1 MSKRHVWKT
10 LTVAAVTATS
20 LLVGCEQPKWDDGA
34 YISKMLAEGDAAKQS
49 LALSKLSELSPE
61 KQLDAVPGLVAAYKK
76 GGAVQKDAMQVLV
89 QLRDERAK
97 EAYVEEL
104 KTNAS
109 NYASASA
116 AALGELNAIDSLD
129 TMVEVLKTTDDVDV
143 KSGIIQAFKY
153 MPEAKL
159 VGPLV
164 EILKL
169 DVDSNPILL
178 HAHACDALA
187 EVAIAHPDAI
197 NEDAVKQ
204 VTLAVFFANNT
215 NQSVDKECG
224 LTIQA
229 LGAKAVPELI
239 KIYKGERADVQS
251 LMLKYDTPNAPSTQ
265 NHPKLI
271 AAKRLAALRDKSA
284 VDVLIADLSSVKA
297 APKELQG
304 QSAVNWRVKE
314 GQVTSETIYALGD
327 IGDPKAKDILVQVLN
342 NDLADE
348 WDDITDGM
356 VELQLR
362 QDAAATLNRLGDR
375 SALPALLKMAENGV
389 VNDFEKR
396 AAILEKQGGAVK
408 EIERY
413 QFNWVVG
420 AEYAQLATAEGRT
433 DWDKVVSNTTAKY
446 PDLAKKMAEYNVMF
460 DLAKECTE
468 KGAPAEQAT
477 CLKAKL
483 TDPSPLVRNKA
494 AWELIR
500 LPAEVA
506 GPVLLEA
513 LPTEFLDT
521 REIISFGIYRNPT
534 KDSLAKVEEVLA
546 KEANNS
552 QMPYRLDHLR
562 LNYLRAWLKTSAK
575 L

>member
-1 MSKRHVWKT
+1 MRNRHVWKS
-10 LTVAAVTATS
+10 LTIAAVTATT

-34 YISKMLAEGDAAKQS
+34 YISKVLEEGDATKQA
-49 LALSKLSELSPE
+49 LALSKLSALPAE
-61 KQLDAVPGLVAAYKK
+61 KQLDAVPGLVAAYNK

-89 QLRDERAK
+89 QLRDPRAK
-97 EAYVEEL
+97 EAYTEEL

-109 NYASASA
+109 NYASAAA
-116 AALGELNAIDSLD
+116 AALGDLNAIESIDA
-129 TMVEVLKTTDDVDV
+129 MIEVLKTTDDVDT
-143 KSGIIQAFKY
+143 KSGIIQAFKH

-164 EILKL
+164 DVLKL

-229 LGAKAVPELI
+229 LGAKAVPELV
-239 KIYKGERADVQS
+239 KIFKGERADVQS
-251 LMLKYDTPNAPSTQ
+251 LMLKYDTPNSPSTQ

-271 AAKRLAALRDKSA
+271 AAKRLASLRDQA
-284 VDVLIADLSSVKA
+284 GAEVLIADLSSVKA

-327 IGDPKAKDILVQVLN
+327 IGNLKAKDILVQVLLN
-342 NDLADE
+342 EVADE

-362 QDAAATLNRLGDR
+362 QDAASALNRLGDR
-375 SALPALLKMAENGV
+375 SALPALLKMAESGV

-396 AAILEKQGGAVK
+396 AAILEGNGSAVK

-413 QFNWVVG
+413 QFNWMVG
-420 AEYAQLATAEGRT
+420 AEYAQLATAAERGA
-433 DWDKVVSNTTAKY
+433 WDAMVANTAKKY
-446 PDLAKKMAEYNVMF
+446 PELAKKMGEYNVMF
-460 DLAKECTE
+460 DVAKECAE

-477 CLKAKL
+477 CLKGKL
-483 TDPSPLVRNKA
+483 TDPSPLVRSKA
-494 AWELIR
+494 AWELTR
-500 LPAEVA
+500 LPSDVA
-506 GPVLLEA
+506 GPALLEV

-521 REIISFGIYRNPT
+521 REIISFGIYRNAT
-534 KDSLAKVEEVLA
+534 KESLAKVEALLE

-552 QMPYRLDHLR
+552 QMPYKLDHLR
-562 LNYLRAWLKTSAK
+562 QNYLRAWLKTSAK